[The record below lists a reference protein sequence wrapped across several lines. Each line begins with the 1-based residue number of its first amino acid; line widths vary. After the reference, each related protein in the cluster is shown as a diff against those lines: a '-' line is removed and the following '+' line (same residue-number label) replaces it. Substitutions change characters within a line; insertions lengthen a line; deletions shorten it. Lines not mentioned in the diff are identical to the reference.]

1 MPHAD
6 VYPAAA
12 IPHRSTARARSDGT
26 QLLQRAGA
34 LWLGVALAGQ
44 LLMALYV
51 LGFYGRTWLAG
62 APERW
67 NDVLSTGHIAGDTL
81 GNAVL
86 LGHLAFA
93 VLIIVGGAVQLVPP
107 LRRRWPGLHRWNGRF
122 YLLAAAVLALG
133 GLYLSWGRGAPGTP
147 ALDLGVSSNAL
158 AILVSVVLTLHHA
171 LARRIDAHRRWAL
184 RLFLV
189 VSGVWFFRVG
199 LFMWLLLVGPVGID
213 FASFSGPTLS
223 ALAFLQWLLPLAVLE
238 LFLRVQRRGSAL
250 ARRATAGLLLACT
263 ALTGLGIAGAAM
275 GLWLPRL

>member
-6 VYPAAA
+6 ILPAA
-12 IPHRSTARARSDGT
+12 PLSRSPTARAGSDGAR
-26 QLLQRAGA
+26 LLQRAAA
-34 LWLGVALAGQ
+34 LWLAVALAGQ

-51 LGFYGRTWLAG
+51 IGFYGRAWLAG
-62 APERW
+62 TPERW
-67 NDVLSTGHIAGDTL
+67 NDVLSTGHVAGDTL

-93 VLIIVGGAVQLVPP
+93 VLIILGGAVQLLPP
-107 LRRRWPGLHRWNGRF
+107 LRRRWPALHRWNGRF

-133 GLYLSWGRGAPGTP
+133 GLYLSWGRGEPGTP
-147 ALDLGVSSNAL
+147 ALDWGVSSNAL
-158 AILVSVVLTLHHA
+158 AILVCVVLALHHA
-171 LARRIDAHRRWAL
+171 RARRLDAHRRWAL

-238 LFLRVQRRGSAL
+238 LVLRVQRQGSAV
-250 ARRATAGLLLACT
+250 ARRATAGLLFACS
-263 ALTGLGIAGAAM
+263 ALSALGIAGAAM

>member
-6 VYPAAA
+6 ILPAA
-12 IPHRSTARARSDGT
+12 PLSRSPTARAGSDGAR
-26 QLLQRAGA
+26 LLQRAAA
-34 LWLGVALAGQ
+34 LWLAVALAGQ

-51 LGFYGRTWLAG
+51 IGFYGRAWLAG
-62 APERW
+62 TPERW
-67 NDVLSTGHIAGDTL
+67 NDVLSTGHVAGDTL

-93 VLIIVGGAVQLVPP
+93 VLIILGGAVQLLPP
-107 LRRRWPGLHRWNGRF
+107 LRRRWPALHRWNGRL
-122 YLLAAAVLALG
+122 YLLAATVLALG
-133 GLYLSWGRGAPGTP
+133 GLYMTWGRGASGTP

-158 AILVSVVLTLHHA
+158 AILACVVLALHHA
-171 LARRIDAHRRWAL
+171 RARRLDAHRRWAL

-199 LFMWLLLVGPVGID
+199 LFIWLLLVGPVGID

-238 LFLRVQRRGSAL
+238 LVLRVQRQGSAV
-250 ARRATAGLLLACT
+250 ARRATAGLLFACS
-263 ALTGLGIAGAAM
+263 ALTALGIAGAAM